1 MVRDV
6 GLAEEL
12 AQDALVAALEQ
23 WPEKGIP
30 ENPGAWLM
38 AAAKNRA
45 MDHFRRSKMI
55 EQKHGEVGRE
65 LQSQQ
70 EAAVAT
76 FDDVL
81 QQDFGDDLLRLIFV
95 SCHPVLTTEARV
107 ALTLRLLGGLTTPE
121 IARAFLADDAAIA
134 QRLVRAKRQ
143 IREQRLTLE
152 LPHGP
157 ELKRRL
163 DAGRFRLVQVFSN
176 DQAFLAVR
184 EEHFAVLVF
193 RGTKGKE
200 LLDIDLNFRLVPLPG
215 VPGVPGVMVHCGFL
229 EVFNRCKGEIEAAV
243 NKSVSSTLGF
253 YITGHSLGGALAQI
267 ASAALNRDNLA
278 ACYTFGSPRVGTA
291 DFDEQ
296 VKCPHYRVINNWDL
310 VPALPVASFRGY
322 SHNGDP
328 RLLTPK
334 RLVALRRDRY
344 ASVLYNIAAIILVTL
359 RTRKILINDDHM
371 IWNYRKR
378 LEEIAS
384 ARAPAPA
391 SP

>member
-1 MVRDV
+1 MSANAKRHWPPALSPTQSEAVPAWRAAYSDRTSA
-6 GLAEEL
+6 LMALFCEL
-12 AQDALVAALEQ
+12 AHDTFVADQAPADQACAPTVAGE
-23 WPEKGIP
+23 
-30 ENPGAWLM
+30 PGR
-38 AAAKNRA
+38 N
-45 MDHFRRSKMI
+45 
-55 EQKHGEVGRE
+55 
-65 LQSQQ
+65 
-70 EAAVAT
+70 
-76 FDDVL
+76 
-81 QQDFGDDLLRLIFV
+81 
-95 SCHPVLTTEARV
+95 
-107 ALTLRLLGGLTTPE
+107 
-121 IARAFLADDAAIA
+121 
-134 QRLVRAKRQ
+134 
-143 IREQRLTLE
+143 
-152 LPHGP
+152 

-163 DAGRFRLVQVFSN
+163 EAGSFRLVQVFSN

-184 EEHFAVLVF
+184 EGHFAVLAF

-215 VPGVPGVMVHCGFL
+215 VAGVMVHCGFL
-229 EVFNRCKGEIEAAV
+229 EVFSRCKGEIEAAV
-243 NKSVSSTLGF
+243 NEGVSPTLGL

-291 DFDEQ
+291 GFDEQ

-344 ASVLYNIAAIILVTL
+344 ASVLYNIAAIVLVTL
-359 RTRKILINDDHM
+359 RTRRLLINDDHM

-378 LEEIAS
+378 LEEIAA
-384 ARAPAPA
+384 ARAPAPT